1 MPPLDSDRLALV
13 DAYEKY
19 GVELLHFAASLVGPD
34 VAQDV
39 VSQTFLNCL
48 QSRAWRRVVEPRAY
62 LYQATRNEARKH
74 YRSEQRRSAREQN
87 HELRG
92 VVDEPLSVP
101 AELVDAV
108 NSLSL
113 RQRSVVYFAYWLD
126 LDAVAISELLGVSPG
141 AVHRHLARA
150 RATLRKRVDR
160 NA

>member
-1 MPPLDSDRLALV
+1 MPTVDSDHLALL

-34 VAQDV
+34 IAQDV

-48 QSRAWRRVVEPRAY
+48 QSRAWDAVVDPRAY
-62 LYQATRNEARKH
+62 LYRATRNEARKH
-74 YRSEQRRSAREQN
+74 FRTEQRRAAREQR
-87 HELRG
+87 HGTPRVALDQPPVPTELLR
-92 VVDEPLSVP
+92 VI
-101 AELVDAV
+101 

-113 RQRSVVYFAYWLD
+113 QQRSVVYLAYWLD
-126 LDAVAISELLGVSPG
+126 LDAAAISELLGISPG

-160 NA
+160 NG

>member
-1 MPPLDSDRLALV
+1 MPALDSDHLALV

-34 VAQDV
+34 IAQDV

-48 QSRAWRRVVEPRAY
+48 QSRAWGDVVEPRAY
-62 LYQATRNEARKH
+62 LYRATRNEARKH
-74 YRSEQRRSAREQN
+74 YRSEQRRSAREQD
-87 HELRG
+87 HERRG
-92 VVDEPLSVP
+92 AVDEPLSVP
-101 AELVDAV
+101 AELLEAV

-113 RQRSVVYFAYWLD
+113 QQRSVVYLAYWLD
-126 LDAVAISELLGVSPG
+126 LDAAAISELLGVSPG